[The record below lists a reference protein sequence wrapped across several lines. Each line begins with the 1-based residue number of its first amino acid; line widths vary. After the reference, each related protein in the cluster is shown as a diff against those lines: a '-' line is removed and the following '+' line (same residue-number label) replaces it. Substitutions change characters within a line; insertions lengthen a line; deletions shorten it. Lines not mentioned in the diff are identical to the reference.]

1 MTAPDIAA
9 PDRPNPLLG
18 AWTGPFE
25 TPPFAAIRPEHF
37 RPAFDRAMEE
47 NMAEIE
53 EIAGNTEA
61 ASFDNTIA
69 ALERSGRALTQVSAV
84 FHALAGAHTNDAIL
98 ALEREMSPRLAA
110 HRNRIQLHGG
120 LYARIRA
127 LWDRRGE
134 LGLTGE
140 QARVLERYEVTFRR
154 AGAGLPAAAKQ
165 RVAEI
170 GERLATLGTA
180 FSQNVLADEQSYALM
195 LETEDDLAGLGTA
208 ARDAARAAAQER
220 SLAGKYAITLARS
233 SIEPFLAS
241 STRRD
246 LREKAFQTILR
257 NRVQRGGIMAA
268 GAGLV
273 KTGEK
278 GRGLSSRWYPD
289 TLARRIREINR
300 LKDRLTF
307 IQGDG
312 FSLIEEH
319 KGDQDA
325 VFYIDPP
332 YTLAARRLY
341 TQWKIDHARL
351 FSLMSACKGDFLMSY
366 DNTGEIADLSKK
378 YGFETRPIAMKN
390 THHAKMTE
398 LLIGKD
404 LSWLQSSP

>member
-1 MTAPDIAA
+1 MIRVPEGMAEDLLKIARRLDTSRTFCVREEPGALVLEMRQAKSVPYTAEKPVNVSSVPQRSPFRYPGGKTWLVPYIRDWLQSKRRQPTHLIEPFAGGAIVSMTA
-9 PDRPNPLLG
+9 
-18 AWTGPFE
+18 
-25 TPPFAAIRPEHF
+25 
-37 RPAFDRAMEE
+37 AF
-47 NMAEIE
+47 
-53 EIAGNTEA
+53 
-61 ASFDNTIA
+61 
-69 ALERSGRALTQVSAV
+69 
-84 FHALAGAHTNDAIL
+84 
-98 ALEREMSPRLAA
+98 
-110 HRNRIQLHGG
+110 
-120 LYARIRA
+120 
-127 LWDRRGE
+127 
-134 LGLTGE
+134 
-140 QARVLERYEVTFRR
+140 
-154 AGAGLPAAAKQ
+154 
-165 RVAEI
+165 
-170 GERLATLGTA
+170 ERLAKHVVFAELDEGVASVWRVVLNGQAEWLAKEILRFELSAENVRTLL
-180 FSQNVLADEQSYALM
+180 N
-195 LETEDDLAGLGTA
+195 
-208 ARDAARAAAQER
+208 R
-220 SLAGKYAITLARS
+220 STQ
-233 SIEPFLAS
+233 
-241 STRRD
+241 D

-278 GRGLSSRWYPD
+278 GRGLNSRWYPE

-378 YGFETRPIAMKN
+378 YGFKTRPVAMKN

>member
-1 MTAPDIAA
+1 MRQAKSVPYTAEKPVNVSSVPQRSPFRYPGGKTWLVPYIRDWLQSKRRQPTHLIEPFAGGAIVSMTA
-9 PDRPNPLLG
+9 
-18 AWTGPFE
+18 
-25 TPPFAAIRPEHF
+25 
-37 RPAFDRAMEE
+37 AF
-47 NMAEIE
+47 
-53 EIAGNTEA
+53 
-61 ASFDNTIA
+61 
-69 ALERSGRALTQVSAV
+69 
-84 FHALAGAHTNDAIL
+84 
-98 ALEREMSPRLAA
+98 
-110 HRNRIQLHGG
+110 
-120 LYARIRA
+120 
-127 LWDRRGE
+127 
-134 LGLTGE
+134 
-140 QARVLERYEVTFRR
+140 
-154 AGAGLPAAAKQ
+154 
-165 RVAEI
+165 
-170 GERLATLGTA
+170 ERLAKHVVFAELDEGVASVWRVVLNGQAEWLAKEILRFELSAENVRTLL
-180 FSQNVLADEQSYALM
+180 N
-195 LETEDDLAGLGTA
+195 
-208 ARDAARAAAQER
+208 R
-220 SLAGKYAITLARS
+220 STQ
-233 SIEPFLAS
+233 
-241 STRRD
+241 D

-278 GRGLSSRWYPD
+278 GRGLNSRWYPE

-378 YGFETRPIAMKN
+378 YGFKTRPVAMKN